1 MSFQFVVSFLLTI
14 TALSAFINYKFIKL
28 PESIGITF
36 VTLVLSLVLIIL
48 SKFGFHYDKPVA
60 QVFSSIDF
68 PKTVTGYMLS
78 FILFASSMH
87 ININQMARFK
97 WVIINLATIGVFIS
111 TLIVAVLT
119 KYVLLAFNIDLPFM
133 YCLLFGAVISPT
145 DPIAVLGILKNVQ
158 AKRSLEMKISGEA
171 LFNDG
176 VGIFLFATIVGIIEN
191 SQLNMNVSNNV
202 IDHLNY
208 GSLALV
214 FLREVVGGI
223 VTGVVLGMVASYFMK
238 RVGELNLAL
247 LFTLTLVTAGYS
259 IATELLH
266 VSGPLSIVIAG
277 LIVGAMFRRGK
288 MPERIVKRLEGVW
301 ELIDELINAILF
313 VLIGFAV
320 LFMYYEL
327 DMILISLTIVP
338 CVLLAR
344 YISVTFPVLTM
355 HQFRKFDSQSIFIL
369 TWGGLR
375 GGVSIALALSIP
387 DFPDKD
393 ILLTMTYVVVLF
405 SLLVQG
411 LTLGPVIKKIT
422 K

>member
-14 TALSAFINYKFIKL
+14 TALSAFLNYKFIKL

-36 VTLVLSLVLIIL
+36 VTLLLSLVLITL
-48 SKFGFHYDKPVA
+48 SKFGFHYDRPVA
-60 QVFSSIDF
+60 EVFASIDF

-111 TLIVAVLT
+111 TIIVAVLT
-119 KYVLLAFNIDLPFM
+119 KYVLLVFDVELPFI
-133 YCLLFGAVISPT
+133 YCLLFGAMISPT
-145 DPIAVLGILKNVQ
+145 DPIAVLGILKNVK
-158 AKRSLEMKISGEA
+158 ASRSLELKISGEA

-191 SQLNMNVSNNV
+191 SQASAVSTE
-202 IDHLNY
+202 IAHHLNY
-208 GSLALV
+208 TNLLLV
-214 FLREVVGGI
+214 FLREVLGGI
-223 VTGVVLGMVASYFMK
+223 LTGVFLGLIASYFMK
-238 RVGELNLAL
+238 RVGDLNISL

-259 IATELLH
+259 LATELLH

-277 LIVGAMFRRGK
+277 LIVGTMFRRGK
-288 MPERIVKRLEGVW
+288 MPDRIVIRLEGVW
-301 ELIDELINAILF
+301 ELIDELLNAVLF

-327 DMILISLTIVP
+327 DMILISLAIVP

-344 YISVTFPVLTM
+344 YISVAIPVTTM
-355 HQFRKFDSQSIFIL
+355 HQFRKFDSKSIFVL

-375 GGVSIALALSIP
+375 GGVSIALALSVP
-387 DFPDKD
+387 AFPEKD
-393 ILLTMTYVVVLF
+393 VLLTMTYVVVLF

-411 LTLGPVIKKIT
+411 LTLGPIIKKIT
-422 K
+422 KS